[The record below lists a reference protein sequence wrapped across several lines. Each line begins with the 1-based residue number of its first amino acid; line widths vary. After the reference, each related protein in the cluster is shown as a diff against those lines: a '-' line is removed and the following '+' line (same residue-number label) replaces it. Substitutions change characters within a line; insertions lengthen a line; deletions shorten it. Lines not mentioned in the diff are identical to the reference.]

1 MYFSQDGDDRDYI
14 KDDDNVVDE
23 KDHNGL
29 EEVEKRKNDINFPKD
44 DAQTQTAQISILS
57 TI

>member
-1 MYFSQDGDDRDYI
+1 MYFSQDGDDPDYI
-14 KDDDNVVDE
+14 KDDNDDVDE

-29 EEVEKRKNDINFPKD
+29 EELEKRTNDTIFLMD
-44 DAQTQTAQISILS
+44 DAQTQTAQISILP